1 MPRTLGGPQPGD
13 SGMIGRVGGILGTL
27 AVLAVLAGAGF
38 ADAPAR
44 SMLPPDRPGPDQSV
58 VATPGQGAA
67 ISLGAAVVPLAVAG
81 GMATSPLPRRRPV
94 LVDPLAAGAAAAAE
108 AAVPALALASTSA
121 AAIAEVSPPAAA
133 EAAAAAGAG
142 ATSPLP
148 KQRKGLFGFLTAS
161 ATRTQPDPG
170 AITGRAGS
178 VCGIPGIKGKALP
191 AIAARVKGCG
201 LAEPVE
207 VTSVDGIALTP
218 PATIGCPT
226 AVALNDWVH
235 SAAKP
240 AFVGKGGG
248 LEALRVAASYICR
261 TRNNVPGAPI
271 SEHSKGKAI
280 DISGFILAGGA
291 EVTVT
296 HDYRRGAYS
305 ATLKRVHQAACGPFG
320 TTLGPGSDGRHEDHI
335 HMDIASYRSG
345 DYCR

>member
-1 MPRTLGGPQPGD
+1 M
-13 SGMIGRVGGILGTL
+13 SGRGWGILGMM
-27 AVLAVLAGAGF
+27 AVMVGPVL

-44 SMLPPDRPGPDQSV
+44 SMLPPTRPGSAAVV

-67 ISLGAAVVPLAVAG
+67 ISLGAAVVPLVVAG
-81 GMATSPLPRRRPV
+81 GMASSPLPRRRPV
-94 LVDPLAAGAAAAAE
+94 PVDPLAAGAAAAAE

-121 AAIAEVSPPAAA
+121 AAIAEVAAPV
-133 EAAAAAGAG
+133 AG
-142 ATSPLP
+142 ATSPVP

-191 AIAARVKGCG
+191 AIAARVRGCG
-201 LAEPVE
+201 LGEPVE

-226 AVALNDWVH
+226 AVALNTWVH
-235 SAAKP
+235 GTAKP
-240 AFVGKGGG
+240 AFAGKGGG

-271 SEHSKGKAI
+271 SEHGKGKAI
-280 DISGFILAGGA
+280 DISGFILASGA
-291 EVTVT
+291 EVTVAQ
-296 HDYRRGAYS
+296 DYRRGAYS